1 MLDIIGRTK
10 EIKELKEIFS
20 SGSPEFVV
28 IYGRRRVGKTF
39 LIRECFEGSFAFY
52 HTGLS
57 PQDVDESSI
66 LASQLANFGSSLRNY
81 GISCGL
87 LKDWLTAFDIL
98 KKLLVERIS
107 AEPEERQVVFID
119 ELPWMDTPRSQFIP
133 ALEHFWNGWGSGV
146 AQLMLVVCGSATS
159 WISDNLL
166 HSKGGL
172 YDRMTREIKL
182 YPFSLQEAEQFYEHK
197 GIVLNRYDQMR
208 LYMMLGGIPY
218 YMSYVKKGQSVEQTV
233 DTLFANQDGR
243 LRDELD
249 QLFVSLFTNHDDC
262 KKIIKLLAKR
272 KTGYTRKEISEIAKI
287 PYGGGLT
294 TTLKTLAESD
304 FISKYTYYGKP
315 SKEERYRLTDFFSI
329 YQLTVMETQK
339 RPDARSWKDRFG
351 TKIMDFW
358 YDFAFETL
366 CWNHIRQIK
375 FALGIPSVHTE
386 EFSWRVEESDEVK
399 GAQIDLMIR
408 RADHIFNLCEMKF
421 SLSDYSFTKDEE
433 ADLRNKIASF
443 TRVTNCSETIM
454 PILVTTYG
462 LSQNVHS
469 GMIQQVVAMDDLF
482 RF

>member
-1 MLDIIGRTK
+1 MLEIIGRVK
-10 EIKELKEIFS
+10 ELKELKEIFN

-39 LIRECFEGSFAFY
+39 LIRECFEGSFTFY

-66 LASQLANFGSSLRNY
+66 MASQLANFASSLRNY
-81 GISCGL
+81 GMPCGV
-87 LKDWLTAFDIL
+87 LKDWLTAFDKL
-98 KKLLVERIS
+98 KNLIAGKI
-107 AEPEERQVVFID
+107 ADNPDKRQIVFID
-119 ELPWMDTPRSQFIP
+119 ELPWMDTPRSQFVS

-146 AQLMLVVCGSATS
+146 SQLMLVVCGSATS
-159 WISDNLL
+159 WIADNLL
-166 HSKGGL
+166 HNKGGL
-172 YDRMTREIKL
+172 YDRRTREIKL
-182 YPFSLQEAEQFYEHK
+182 YPFTLQEAEQFYEHK

-233 DTLFANQDGR
+233 DTLFANQDGK

-249 QLFVSLFTNHDDC
+249 QLFVSLFTNHEDC
-262 KKIIKLLAKR
+262 KKIVKLLAKR
-272 KTGYTRKEISEIAKI
+272 KTGYTRKDISEITKI

-294 TTLKTLAESD
+294 ITLKTLAESD
-304 FISKYTYYGKP
+304 FICKYTYYGKP
-315 SKEERYRLTDFFSI
+315 SKEERYRLTDFFSL
-329 YQLTVMETQK
+329 YQLTVIETHNS
-339 RPDARSWKDRFG
+339 PDTRSWKDRFG
-351 TKIMDFW
+351 TKIMESW
-358 YDFAFETL
+358 YGFAFETL

-386 EFSWRVEESDEVK
+386 EFSWRVEGSDEFK

-421 SLSDYSFTKDEE
+421 SMSDYSFSKEE
-433 ADLRNKIASF
+433 ESDLRNKVASF
-443 TRVTNCSETIM
+443 KRVSKCSETIM

-462 LSQNVHS
+462 LSPNIHS
-469 GMIQQVVAMDDLF
+469 CMIQQTITMEDLF
-482 RF
+482 R